1 MEENASIKQL
11 HQLQGTLIPQYEQNI
26 IERLKVIDELRV
38 AKRQLEKNLE
48 TFKLAQSN
56 PKAKKVTAV

>member
-1 MEENASIKQL
+1 
-11 HQLQGTLIPQYEQNI
+11 
-26 IERLKVIDELRV
+26 LKVIDELRV

-56 PKAKKVTAV
+56 PRAKKVTAV